1 MSEVWLA
8 RDNQAG
14 STVALKILS
23 PALAAQPGYRDRLRK
38 EWQLGLRMMHANI
51 VRVFEYHDGERPFYS
66 LQFVD
71 GPDISVVAGAELSE
85 ILCPLALVADAL
97 RYAHAKDVV
106 HRDLKASNVLLDGN
120 GVPYLVDFGV
130 AATGESDDDSSG
142 GTAIGSSP
150 QQIRGLPPG
159 PADDIFSL
167 GCLCAELISGNPPFG
182 AAPSAEAIEAAQ
194 PPRFSKD
201 RVPPAVELLLQEM
214 LHPNAERRPDARTV
228 ATRLAELGFTGR
240 PVSRQVLPRRAA
252 AVDEPSI
259 HSTEAIRAVRPAASA
274 EASRVLSAR
283 QGFDA
288 RLVYGALGV
297 ALVIALGVIFGLPRL
312 VEQQRANAVNDDVVR
327 QDTPAPAVP
336 VRPGGRD
343 VEFNEN
349 LDQELGTSNSARV
362 KAATDELL
370 GELLS
375 KVQRLELRGVDRWAG
390 QTYRQAREKYA
401 AGDAAY
407 LQGDYRQAGN
417 DYRAAVVLLDPL
429 LERIDSVFAETM
441 AAAREAFDAGL
452 ADDAVRLFDTAVAI
466 SPSSAAALAGL
477 ERARNLE
484 AVLLL
489 MEQGA
494 ALEQDLDLEGA
505 RQAYRKALALDSAW
519 PAAIEA
525 GARIEQRIIDWSFD
539 ERMSE
544 GLAALAQGDYAA
556 ARAAFRVAAEL
567 DPQAREPRDGLVQ
580 VENAL
585 RLDRITRLKS
595 EAESMAAAERW
606 EDAVSLYD
614 EVIEIEPGLDFA
626 NRDRAAALERVKIHE
641 TMGGYIA
648 EPDQLSDPAT
658 LQKATTL
665 LLQMA
670 RIKDSGPRLQ
680 AQKDELSRLLKRAT
694 TPLKV
699 ELLSDNLTDVA
710 IYRVGK
716 LGTFASRLLDLKP
729 GTYVAVGSRSG
740 YRDVRVE
747 FRVGP
752 EIELQ
757 PVVVRCEEQ
766 I

>member
-1 MSEVWLA
+1 MSVVWLA

-14 STVALKILS
+14 STVALKILA
-23 PALAAQPGYRDRLRK
+23 PALSAQPGYREALRK
-38 EWQLGLRMMHANI
+38 EWQLGLRMMHPNI
-51 VRVFEYHDGERPFYS
+51 VRVFEYHDGEQPFYS
-66 LQFVD
+66 MQYVD
-71 GPDISVVAGAELSE
+71 GPDISVVAGFELKE
-85 ILCPLALVADAL
+85 ILPPVTLVADAL
-97 RYAHAKDVV
+97 RYAHAKEVV

-120 GVPYLVDFGV
+120 GVPYLVDFGI
-130 AATGESDDDSSG
+130 AATGEADDKASG

-150 QQIRGLPPG
+150 QQLRGMPPS

-167 GCLCAELISGNPPFG
+167 GCLCAELIIGEPPFG
-182 AAPSAEAIEAAQ
+182 SEPTAEAIETGR
-194 PPRFSKD
+194 PIRFPED
-201 RVPPAVELLLQEM
+201 RVPEAVQRLLQEM
-214 LHPNAERRPDARTV
+214 LHAEADKRPDAKTV
-228 ATRLAELGFTGR
+228 VARLADLGFAAR
-240 PVSRQVLPRRAA
+240 PVSRRILPRRPAA
-252 AVDEPSI
+252 IDEPAIS
-259 HSTEAIRAVRPAASA
+259 SAEAIRAVKPAAST
-274 EASRVLSAR
+274 EASRVLAGR
-283 QGFDA
+283 QGFDPKF
-288 RLVYGALGV
+288 VY
-297 ALVIALGVIFGLPRL
+297 IALAITLAIALAVIFGLPRI
-312 VEQQRANAVNDDVVR
+312 VEQRKAADVTEVEERTGTSAPATTVR
-327 QDTPAPAVP
+327 Q
-336 VRPGGRD
+336 GGRD

-349 LDQELGTSNSARV
+349 IDQELGVSNSARV

-401 AGDAAY
+401 AGDDAY
-407 LQGDYRQAGN
+407 LRGDYRQAGSE
-417 DYRAAVVLLDPL
+417 YREAVRMLDPL
-429 LERIDSVFAETM
+429 LERIESVFAETM

-466 SPSSAAALAGL
+466 SPANAGAAAGL

-505 RQAYRKALALDSAW
+505 RQAYRKALALDPAW
-519 PAAIEA
+519 PAAVEA
-525 GARIEQRIIDWSFD
+525 SARIEERIVQWSFD

-544 GLAALAQGDYAA
+544 GLAAFAQGDYAA

-567 DPQAREPRDGLVQ
+567 DPGAREPKDGLIQ

-585 RLDRITRLKS
+585 RLDRITSLKS

-614 EVIEIEPGLDFA
+614 EVLKIEPSLDFA

-641 TMGGYIA
+641 TIGGYIA
-648 EPDQLSDPAT
+648 DPDQLSDPAT
-658 LQKATTL
+658 LQKATLL
-665 LLQMA
+665 LLQMT
-670 RIKDSGPRLQ
+670 RIKDSGPRLEGQ
-680 AQKDELSRLLKRAT
+680 RDELSRLLKRAT

-716 LGTFASRLLDLKP
+716 LGTFASRELDLKP

-752 EIELQ
+752 EIDLQ